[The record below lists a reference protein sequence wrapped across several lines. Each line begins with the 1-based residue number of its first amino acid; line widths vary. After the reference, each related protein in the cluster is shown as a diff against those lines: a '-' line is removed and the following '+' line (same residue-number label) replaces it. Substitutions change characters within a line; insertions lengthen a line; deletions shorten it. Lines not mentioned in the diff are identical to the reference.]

1 MSNAHTPPYSLTSAI
16 VSLVSQ
22 ASAALG
28 RIEAEQSLA
37 SMLLNTVKFLQALL
51 FVTFW
56 PVAQEV
62 AQLDAVIIG
71 SPE

>member
-37 SMLLNTVKFLQALL
+37 SMLLNTVKIL
-51 FVTFW
+51 
-56 PVAQEV
+56 
-62 AQLDAVIIG
+62 
-71 SPE
+71 